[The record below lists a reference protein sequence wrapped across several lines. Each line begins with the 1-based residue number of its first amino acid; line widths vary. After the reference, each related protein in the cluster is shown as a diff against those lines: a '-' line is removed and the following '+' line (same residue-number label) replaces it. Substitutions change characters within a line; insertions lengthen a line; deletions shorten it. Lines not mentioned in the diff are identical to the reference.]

1 MSPRTMPLRV
11 RLLLLT
17 FALLQPLVALAQT
30 FPAHAVTLICP
41 WPPGGGADA
50 QMRILAETTG
60 KYLGQKV
67 IIENRPGAVGTVG
80 AGWLANAKPDGY
92 TLSQLTNA
100 VFRQPFIVK
109 TPFDPEKDFT
119 YIVGIS
125 GYNFGLVVRADSPWN
140 TFQEFLDYAKANPGK
155 VTFGTFGLGSPPHT
169 VMDRVAAKHGI
180 QWLHVPYKGTS
191 EDLAA
196 LQGGHITASA
206 DGTGWGPFVDSGKFR
221 LLATFGDKRLA
232 RWPNAPTL
240 KELGY
245 GIAEVSPWGIAG
257 PKNMDAQVVKK
268 LHDAFKK
275 GMEDPVFLKMLD
287 NLAQEPM
294 YMTGE
299 DYRKYA
305 LEAIPEQKA
314 IVEKYNLK
322 QQ

>member
-1 MSPRTMPLRV
+1 MRCRSPQCLIQT
-11 RLLLLT
+11 LLLAL
-17 FALLQPLVALAQT
+17 ALLQPPIAAAQR
-30 FPAHAVTLICP
+30 FPAHAVSLICP

-50 QMRILAETTG
+50 QMRVLAETTG
-60 KYLGQKV
+60 KYLGQKL

-80 AGWLANAKPDGY
+80 AAWLANAKPDGY
-92 TLSQLTNA
+92 ALSQLTNA
-100 VFRQPFIVK
+100 VFRQPFMVK

-119 YIVGIS
+119 YIIGIS

-140 TFQEFLDYAKANPGK
+140 NLQEFLDYAKANPGK

-169 VMDRVAAKHGI
+169 VMDRIAARHGI
-180 QWLHVPYKGTS
+180 EWLHVPYKGTS

-232 RWPNAPTL
+232 RWPNVPTL

-275 GMEDPVFLKMLD
+275 GMEDPLFLKVLD
-287 NLAQEPM
+287 NLAQEPL
-294 YMTGE
+294 YLSGD
-299 DYRKYA
+299 DYRKSA
-305 LEAIPEQKA
+305 LEAIPEQKV
-314 IVEKYNLK
+314 IVEKYSLK